1 MLSIGGDHYARLLIK
16 LQNSPM
22 NLTGIGRIL
31 DISRDG
37 VRNLESHALNN
48 GLRQLRETVEAYAAC

>member
-31 DISRDG
+31 DISRDR
-37 VRNLESHALNN
+37 VRNLERHGLN
-48 GLRQLRETVEAYAAC
+48 GLRQLSETVEAYAAC